1 MFASPLKSRLV
12 SRESEALAKKVL
24 VIGDYINDVVVR
36 PLGITRHDTDVRAE
50 IEMTSGGSAAN
61 FACWLATLGLEVTLV
76 SRVSERDVA
85 QIGLDLSRWDVN
97 AQLQADPELPTGSIV
112 AVVEGEART
121 FFTQRG
127 ANQKLSFQDLK
138 VDRDFDLVYL
148 SGYSV
153 AGIDD
158 TEGLVQ
164 FLQEMCSQ
172 GIPIA
177 VDPGSAGFIADFSV
191 NRFLEI
197 VDGADFFFPSL
208 QEGALLTGESQ
219 PDVIAKG
226 LAERFGEVALTL
238 GASGAIAANSFHL
251 IHSEAEPAELVDA
264 IGAGDAFAA
273 GYLAQRLQ
281 GNDLTQALGAANRLG
296 ALAVGRSGGRPALS

>member
-1 MFASPLKSRLV
+1 M
-12 SRESEALAKKVL
+12 
-24 VIGDYINDVVVR
+24 IGDYINDVVVR
-36 PLGITRHDTDVRAE
+36 PLGVTRQDTDVRAE
-50 IEMTSGGSAAN
+50 ITMTSGGSAAN

-85 QIGLDLSRWDVN
+85 QIIHDLAKWGVN
-97 AQLQADPELPTGSIV
+97 AQLQADQQLPTGSIV
-112 AVVEGEART
+112 VIAQGETRT
-121 FFTQRG
+121 FYTQRG

-138 VDRDFDLVYL
+138 VDRDYDLVYL

-153 AGIDD
+153 AGVDD
-158 TEGLVQ
+158 TQGLVQ
-164 FLQEMCSQ
+164 FIQELRSKS
-172 GIPIA
+172 ISIA

-197 VDGADFFFPSL
+197 VDGADFLFPSL

-219 PDVIAKG
+219 PDIIANA
-226 LAERFGEVALTL
+226 LAERFGEVVLTL
-238 GASGAIAANSFHL
+238 GASGAIATNSFDL
-251 IHSEAEPAELVDA
+251 IRADAEPAELVDA

-273 GYLAQRLQ
+273 GYLEQRLL
-281 GNDLTQALGAANRLG
+281 GYDLTKALGAANRLG